1 MMAVGKEMAVQPKRK
16 PYEAIALLV
25 LGCGAL
31 CWWAFTQPKVNADS
45 SIKVNQNRKVDAP
58 PRIDTDTRPPLSY
71 YLQAIRPD
79 LFHYTMVA
87 DKAPAPPSMKP
98 VLPPAPVNPFAD
110 WVYVGTVLVRGQTY
124 ALVQNNQT
132 KEGQYLKVGDLF
144 LGDQV
149 ASISDQ
155 MLTLKAGGKSEILPK
170 NQNYTLVPLDKSAS
184 YLGSGTT
191 ATPSTPASKK
201 EAPNNNQTPPT
212 VAPGTLPAP
221 FGMHVLPNGNIQL
234 RNGRVITQQQF
245 QQRRARFMQ
254 RRGF

>member
-1 MMAVGKEMAVQPKRK
+1 MQPKRK

-31 CWWAFTQPKVNADS
+31 TWWALTQPRIKADS
-45 SIKVNQNRKVDAP
+45 SVKVNHNRKVDAP
-58 PRIDTDTRPPLSY
+58 PGVNPDARPPLSY
-71 YLQAIRPD
+71 YLQAIRPN
-79 LFHYTMVA
+79 LFHYTVVA
-87 DKAPAPPSMKP
+87 DKAPAPPPMKP

-144 LGDQV
+144 LGDKV

-155 MLTLKAGGKSEILPK
+155 MLTLKAGGQSEILPK

-191 ATPSTPASKK
+191 ATPGNPAASKTETPK
-201 EAPNNNQTPPT
+201 NNQTPPT
-212 VAPGTLPAP
+212 AAPGSLPAP
-221 FGMHVLPNGNIQL
+221 PGMHVLPNGDIRL